1 MITAMWCV
9 VIALFAA
16 SLSIVVGRV
25 VYSRRNKRVGFLLS
39 LIAEQP
45 SHVKKIPYNWEN
57 EQSTMQCKWERK
69 GMDTENKTLDID
81 EFTEGLFAI
90 WQKSIE
96 LNHPGLIKEKEAE
109 NG

>member
-45 SHVKKIPYNWEN
+45 SHVKKIKIPYNCEN
-57 EQSTMQCKWERK
+57 EQ
-69 GMDTENKTLDID
+69 
-81 EFTEGLFAI
+81 
-90 WQKSIE
+90 
-96 LNHPGLIKEKEAE
+96 
-109 NG
+109 